1 MKNIS
6 LDKFNQFIKLNKLQ
20 EAEIEINKLLLI
32 DNDNYLLLSYLGNL
46 LFHKGN
52 ISDAIE
58 KFKKSIS
65 VKPEYYQNY
74 SDISL
79 CFISLNNFD
88 EVIFFLEQYI
98 KYKND
103 NCDVYNNLGLAL
115 LEKNKIDEA
124 INCFNKCLSLK
135 IDYIQAYNN
144 LGFALF
150 KKGKINEAILILEQG
165 IKIDS
170 KFNILYFNLAKCFL
184 EKNQILKGVNI
195 LKDNLF
201 NNEKNKE
208 YLDFLAS
215 QLFKIGQ
222 ISEGI
227 ELLNKSLKIK
237 EDTKI
242 LEKKIMN
249 YLYQDNL
256 DFSNYF
262 QDINKLKKI
271 YNKIS
276 TKKNNLISFEL
287 KIKIKVGFVSGDFR
301 NHAVSLQI
309 FDVLKIFSE
318 NKNFEIFIFS
328 NNDIDDEITNDYK
341 KFLSNWYDIKNFSDE
356 KLVNL
361 VRSNNIQILVDL
373 SGFSFG
379 NRMSIFYNKAAPI
392 QVTWCGY
399 LASTGLKEIDYII
412 ADKNTVLPG
421 DESKYSEKVYKLSK
435 TWSVLKP
442 IYNTHVNEKIPAY
455 KNKFISFACFNN
467 IKKIN
472 YKVIQ
477 LWCKI
482 LNSIENSCLHLI
494 DINFCDK
501 EFDIYFRNF
510 FQNNGVKN
518 EQLFFHESINRIDLL
533 KMYNFID
540 IALDTFPYSGGTTS
554 LESYWMCVPV
564 LTKKGDYFFSKST
577 ESINKNIGLD
587 NWIANDEQ
595 DYLSKAISF
604 SKDLN
609 FLQNTKNYLINNR
622 NKFVI
627 FNSEHLAEEL
637 SLTFKSMLKNYKNA

>member
-1 MKNIS
+1 M
-6 LDKFNQFIKLNKLQ
+6 
-20 EAEIEINKLLLI
+20 
-32 DNDNYLLLSYLGNL
+32 
-46 LFHKGN
+46 
-52 ISDAIE
+52 
-58 KFKKSIS
+58 
-65 VKPEYYQNY
+65 
-74 SDISL
+74 
-79 CFISLNNFD
+79 
-88 EVIFFLEQYI
+88 
-98 KYKND
+98 
-103 NCDVYNNLGLAL
+103 
-115 LEKNKIDEA
+115 
-124 INCFNKCLSLK
+124 SLK

-144 LGFALF
+144 LGLALF

-184 EKNQILKGVNI
+184 EKNQVLKGVNI

-242 LEKKIMN
+242 LERKIMY

-276 TKKNNLISFEL
+276 TKKNNLISLEL
-287 KIKIKVGFVSGDFR
+287 KVKIKIGFVSGDFR

-341 KFLSNWYDIKNFSDE
+341 KFLSNWYDTKNLSDE

-442 IYNTHVNEKIPAY
+442 IYNAHVNEKIPAY

-482 LNSIENSCLHLI
+482 LNSVENSRLHLI

-540 IALDTFPYSGGTTS
+540 IALDPFPYSGGTTS

-564 LTKKGDYFFSKST
+564 LTKKGDYFISKST
-577 ESINKNIGLD
+577 ASINKNIGLD

-627 FNSEHLAEEL
+627 FSSEHLAEEL
-637 SLTFKSMLKNYKNA
+637 SLAFKSMLKNYKNA